1 MKCPYCGAEESKVI
15 DSRPTEDSER
25 IRRRRECLS
34 CHMRFTT
41 YEVVETVPLVVIKKD
56 SSREPFDRQKLLN
69 AMVRACAKRPVSY
82 ESLERAVSSI
92 EQTLLSSYDREI
104 PSVRIGELTMQP
116 TSVELASGVTAKI
129 AGKDVAAS
137 TSVSV
142 SPSTLS
148 IDVNNKDAIAFSYE
162 FTFNADKNDL
172 TRVSVNGT
180 NLKQGT
186 DYNLLSDKNG
196 IRVYKTYLSTLK
208 AGTYTAERSPP
219 AAASAK
225 AAYRAV
231 QYPVRAGR
239 SPFQCCRLFPQY
251 ACRPPAVPEWHRKW
265 HLRRVLPFESFRY
278 SALSAVLRSVL
289 SLSEPP

>member
-104 PSVRIGELTMQP
+104 PSVRIGELTMQELQKNRRSGICSLCIGLP
-116 TSVELASGVTAKI
+116 SVLQTWK
-129 AGKDVAAS
+129 
-137 TSVSV
+137 
-142 SPSTLS
+142 
-148 IDVNNKDAIAFSYE
+148 
-162 FTFNADKNDL
+162 
-172 TRVSVNGT
+172 
-180 NLKQGT
+180 
-186 DYNLLSDKNG
+186 
-196 IRVYKTYLSTLK
+196 
-208 AGTYTAERSPP
+208 
-219 AAASAK
+219 
-225 AAYRAV
+225 
-231 QYPVRAGR
+231 
-239 SPFQCCRLFPQY
+239 RLFFNELKKLMGDRREPQ
-251 ACRPPAVPEWHRKW
+251 K
-265 HLRRVLPFESFRY
+265 
-278 SALSAVLRSVL
+278 
-289 SLSEPP
+289 